1 MAYCSA
7 DKRFDLCLSYAL
19 IVMNGPMAPEV
30 PVASSCMAA
39 AQEMEKLRNA
49 SSGQAITDEDEN
61 TPTSPHSCSIQTFLN
76 GI

>member
-1 MAYCSA
+1 
-7 DKRFDLCLSYAL
+7 
-19 IVMNGPMAPEV
+19 MAPEV